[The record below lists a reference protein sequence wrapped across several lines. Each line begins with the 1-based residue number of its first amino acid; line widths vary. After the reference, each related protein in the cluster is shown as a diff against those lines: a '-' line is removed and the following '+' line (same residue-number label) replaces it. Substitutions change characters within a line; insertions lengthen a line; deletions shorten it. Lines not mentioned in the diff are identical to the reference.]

1 MRLRRHPA
9 TSALLL
15 SFFLTTIPFTWAI
28 EPEPFQDIDIND
40 PTALQEATRI
50 LAEEVKLAARPQ
62 TYIILDLVEGTV
74 VIKSRGIELH
84 RFPIQQWSAI
94 HLDNAAGTFR
104 LQTRPPVTR
113 RKIEPAAGTE
123 LPPISLDDMPTEFTL
138 QFSPAL
144 SVTVHPTVSD
154 DLWRWIRFKGREWWS
169 WFKAWSLILTTGK
182 GPPSDPSLH
191 LTVTSLHAQSLAWTV
206 TKDMPFLVR
215 RTFSSSH
222 SSSH

>member
-1 MRLRRHPA
+1 MQLRRQPV
-9 TSALLL
+9 TCLLLL
-15 SFFLTTIPFTWAI
+15 SFFLTTFPLTWAT
-28 EPEPFQDIDIND
+28 EPEPFQNIDINN

-62 TYIILDLVEGTV
+62 TYILIDLVEGTV

-84 RFPIQQWSAI
+84 RFPIQHWSATQ
-94 HLDNAAGTFR
+94 LDDAAGTFR
-104 LQTRPPVTR
+104 LQNRPPVAR

-138 QFSPAL
+138 RFSPAL
-144 SVTVHPTVSD
+144 SVTVYPTESD
-154 DLWRWIRFKGREWWS
+154 NLWRWLHSKGREWWT
-169 WFKAWSLILTTGK
+169 WCKAWSLILTTGK

-206 TKDMPFLVR
+206 TEGMPFLVR
-215 RTFSSSH
+215 RTFSPSH
-222 SSSH
+222 